1 MATQGAVGE
10 TIHIPAR
17 EGRGALV
24 KAGGRFRCIDVEG
37 GQCGDLFAFCAD
49 NVREYQSAEHTR
61 VWNDSLFPKVGEQF
75 VTNRRRPILTFLA
88 DDTPGNHDMLIAAC
102 DPTRFKLLGFEG
114 WHASC
119 QENLE
124 KVMAGFGFDD
134 IEIPQPINV
143 FTTFRWARSVVELGS
158 GTDEVRGRFDR
169 LPGRAGLAERRPRPA
184 RRTCSDH
191 HKQPTSACAGD
202 PRLTIAP
209 WSRKVTAAAAL
220 TGTRAPRA
228 EVRASF
234 RADDRRFT
242 R

>member
-1 MATQGAVGE
+1 VATQGAVGE

-143 FTTFRWARSVVELGS
+143 FTNLPVGEDGSLSWDPALTKAGDSITFQVELDCYVVLTS
-158 GTDEVRGRFDR
+158 CSQDV
-169 LPGRAGLAERRPRPA
+169 LPIN
-184 RRTCSDH
+184 
-191 HKQPTSACAGD
+191 HKQPT
-202 PRLTIAP
+202 PL
-209 WSRKVTAAAAL
+209 AL
-220 TGTRAPRA
+220 EILG
-228 EVRASF
+228 
-234 RADDRRFT
+234 
-242 R
+242 